1 MLMLGLAGWVVDWLL
16 VRRRLARRGRTQ
28 LLYSADG
35 DGLGW
40 YSLCDVGFFL
50 KLRRWFLF
58 SSHFF
63 CFFIPACIEI
73 SSHSEIRS

>member
-40 YSLCDVGFFL
+40 YSLCPVGFCSLLISFVFL
-50 KLRRWFLF
+50 SPLASRSLLIRK
-58 SSHFF
+58 
-63 CFFIPACIEI
+63 
-73 SSHSEIRS
+73 SEASE

>member
-1 MLMLGLAGWVVDWLL
+1 MLMLGLAGWVVDWLF

-40 YSLCDVGFFL
+40 YSLCPVVFCPLLISFVFL
-50 KLRRWFLF
+50 SPLASRSLLIRK
-58 SSHFF
+58 
-63 CFFIPACIEI
+63 
-73 SSHSEIRS
+73 SEASE